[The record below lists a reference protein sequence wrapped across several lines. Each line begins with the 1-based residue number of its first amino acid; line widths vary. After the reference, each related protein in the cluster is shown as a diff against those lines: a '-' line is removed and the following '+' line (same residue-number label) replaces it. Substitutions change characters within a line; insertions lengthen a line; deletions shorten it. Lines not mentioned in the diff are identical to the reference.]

1 MKLSRRAFLMALGL
15 GSAGLVGVRL
25 GLPRW
30 LAARPV
36 RSIEE
41 LPDEAR
47 ALVAAAFADVRA
59 DRVVDLHVH
68 ALGLGGESSGCWV
81 NPRFRSHWHPV
92 QRLVF
97 ELYLGAAGVRDDAS
111 ADRAYVERLLA
122 LQRAANPAG
131 RLLLLAFDAWVGE
144 DGVEDRSA
152 SMFVVPDE
160 HVCALARAH
169 PELLACASV
178 HPYRPDALE
187 RLERARA
194 AGAVAVKWL
203 PNAQNIDPAAQRC
216 RPFYRRLAEL
226 GLPLLVHTGDERA
239 VWNAAGAE
247 LGNPQRLEPA
257 LEEGA
262 TVVALHCA
270 SLGECADRTR
280 GGARRSAFELFVE
293 LLARAPGPGRLFGE
307 ISAVT
312 LLNRG
317 AKPLEVLLERTD
329 LHERLLDGSDYPL
342 VALDPLTSLGQ
353 LERRGFLDPADRTPL
368 RAVFEANPLLF
379 DFVLKRRLRLVRP
392 EGARAFRPE
401 VFETARLFDKL
412 SGR

>member
-1 MKLSRRAFLMALGL
+1 MRLSRRALLSGLGL
-15 GSAGLVGVRL
+15 GGVGLVGVRL

-36 RSIEE
+36 RPIEE

-47 ALVAAAFADVRA
+47 ALVAAAFEGLR
-59 DRVVDLHVH
+59 REEVVDLHVH
-68 ALGLGGESSGCWV
+68 ALGLGGEASGCWV
-81 NPRFRSHWHPV
+81 NPAFRSPWRPV
-92 QRLVF
+92 QRLLF
-97 ELYLGAAGVRDDAS
+97 ELYLGAAGVPEDES
-111 ADRAYVERLLA
+111 ADRVYVERLLA

-144 DGVEDRSA
+144 DGREDRSA

-160 HVCALARAH
+160 HVCRLARDH
-169 PELLACASV
+169 RELLACASV

-203 PNAQNIDPAAQRC
+203 PSAQNIDPAAERC
-216 RPFYRRLAEL
+216 RPFYRHLAEL

-239 VWNAAGAE
+239 VWNAAGEE
-247 LGNPQRLEPA
+247 LCNPQRLSVP

-270 SLGECADRTR
+270 SLGQASDATR
-280 GGARRSAFELFVE
+280 GGERRPAYQLFLE
-293 LLARAPGPGRLFGE
+293 LLERASGPGRLYGE
-307 ISAVT
+307 ISAVA

-317 AKPLEVLLERTD
+317 AEPLRTLLARPE
-329 LHERLLDGSDYPL
+329 LHGRLLNGSDYPL

-353 LERRGFLDPADRTPL
+353 LERRGLLEPAERAPL
-368 RAVFEANPLLF
+368 RALFEANPLLF
-379 DFVLKRRLRLVRP
+379 DFVLKRRLRLP
-392 EGARAFRPE
+392 GPDGARAFRPE
-401 VFETARLFDKL
+401 VFETARLFAKL
-412 SGR
+412 